1 MSNSGVI
8 QFKNKIV
15 LNFKNIISEMESKKL
30 KLIFVKDK
38 GIFIEDKKNNL
49 YIIETYHHGGYIYN
63 FIKKGI
69 IVEFN
74 LVDNSLSKNIMNWEK
89 EIWRVSEVKDFIKR
103 QSL

>member
-1 MSNSGVI
+1 ME
-8 QFKNKIV
+8 NKIV
-15 LNFKNIISEMESKKL
+15 LNFKNIISEMESKEL

-49 YIIETYHHGGYIYN
+49 YIIETYYHGGYIDN

-74 LVDNSLSKNIMNWEK
+74 LVDNSLSKNIMDWKK
-89 EIWRVSEVKDFIKR
+89 EIWGVSEVKDIIKR

>member
-1 MSNSGVI
+1 MN
-8 QFKNKIV
+8 NKIV
-15 LNFKNIISEMESKKL
+15 LNFKNIISEMESKEL
-30 KLIFVKDK
+30 QLVFLKDK

-49 YIIETYHHGGYIYN
+49 YIIETYYHGGYIDN

-74 LVDNSLSKNIMNWEK
+74 LVDISLGKNIQDWQK
-89 EIWRVSEVKDFIKR
+89 EIWGVPEMKAFIKS

>member
-1 MSNSGVI
+1 ME
-8 QFKNKIV
+8 NKIV
-15 LNFKNIISEMESKKL
+15 LNFKNIISEMESKEL

-49 YIIETYHHGGYIYN
+49 YIIETYYHGGYIDN

-74 LVDNSLSKNIMNWEK
+74 LVDNSLSKNIMDWEK
-89 EIWRVSEVKDFIKR
+89 EIWGVSEVKDFIKR